1 MIIRKAFKFEIM
13 PNGAQIRKMK
23 QFCGCSRF
31 VFNRAL
37 AYQNEQYEADK
48 SFKFSYNKIAN
59 LLPEWK
65 RELTWLKDCHSQ
77 VLQQSLKDL
86 ENSFKNF
93 FAKRSDFPKFKR
105 KGEKDS
111 FRFPQGC
118 KLEQQNNRIYL
129 PKIGWIRYRNSRAI
143 VGEMKNVTVSRKCG
157 KWYISVQTEF
167 EQKTPQPKGGEIGID
182 MGIVRFATLSNGE
195 HFEPIN
201 AFKNLKGKLVKLQKQ
216 FKHKTKFSK
225 NWQKLKAKIAKLHH
239 KISNIRKNYL
249 HQISSQISQSHAIV
263 YVEDLQVTNM
273 SKSAKGDV
281 EQHGKNVKQKS
292 GLNRMILDQSWF
304 EFRRQLD
311 YKLLW
316 NGGHLVAVP
325 PQNTSRTCPCCGHTA
340 KDNRQTQAVFECVE
354 CGYTEN
360 ADAVGAINVLKRGQA
375 IQAAL
380 NQKIRA
386 GHVRS
391 ACEVNNAVR
400 LSAARTHRSES
411 AKHR

>member
-1 MIIRKAFKFEIM
+1 MIIRKAYKFELM

-77 VLQQSLKDL
+77 VLQQALKDL
-86 ENSFKNF
+86 ESSFKNF

-216 FKHKTKFSK
+216 FKHKTRFSK

-281 EQHGKNVKQKS
+281 EQYGKNMKQKS

-325 PQNTSRTCPCCGHTA
+325 PQNTSRTCPCCGYIA
-340 KDNRQTQAVFECVE
+340 KENRQTQAVFECVD

-360 ADAVGAINVLKRGQA
+360 ADVAGAINILRRGQE
-375 IQAAL
+375 ILAA
-380 NQKIRA
+380 Q
-386 GHVRS
+386 
-391 ACEVNNAVR
+391 
-400 LSAARTHRSES
+400 
-411 AKHR
+411 

>member
-1 MIIRKAFKFEIM
+1 MQILKAFKFELM
-13 PNGAQIRKMK
+13 PNGAQIRRLK

-77 VLQQSLKDL
+77 VLQQSLEDL
-86 ENSFKNF
+86 ESSFKNF

-111 FRFPQGC
+111 FRFPQGF

-129 PKIGWIRYRNSRAI
+129 PKIGWIRYRNSCAI

-201 AFKNLKGKLVKLQKQ
+201 AFKNLKGKLAKLQRRLKN
-216 FKHKTKFSK
+216 KVKFSQ

-281 EQHGKNVKQKS
+281 EQYGKNVKQKS

-360 ADAVGAINVLKRGQA
+360 ADVAGAINILRRGQEILVA
-375 IQAAL
+375 Q
-380 NQKIRA
+380 
-386 GHVRS
+386 
-391 ACEVNNAVR
+391 
-400 LSAARTHRSES
+400 
-411 AKHR
+411 